1 MSAGAPDYLRCSSAR
16 VVRLMNSDVR
26 ALEWCASRTPM
37 FERRSGAPDCEGGP
51 HADSAGALIVRE
63 VVILIVTEH

>member
-37 FERRSGAPDCEGGP
+37 FERRSGAPDELRCS
-51 HADSAGALIVRE
+51 SAGVVRLMNSDDRAPE
-63 VVILIVTEH
+63 WCV